1 MKKFRFKLLAILA
14 VALMLTGCA
23 VADAEDP
30 AEIEETTVA
39 AVVVEPEAPA
49 VLTDVQI
56 EELKQSCVTIY
67 ADFGNNLS
75 QGTAV
80 AVGADKYLTAYH
92 AAQEHFTNIRTID
105 GDSLT
110 LETFDAPLDIAT
122 LKSSAETV
130 FVKTGDVRD
139 SRVGDEVIIIGSPNN
154 KDDTVTHTTIKRI
167 AGVIIVDG
175 ALAPGSSGSGV
186 FNMQGELIGIVVGA
200 DEGENKTEI
209 VSINAINKIL

>member
-1 MKKFRFKLLAILA
+1 MRRLVPILA

-23 VADAEDP
+23 VADAGDP
-30 AEIEETTVA
+30 APIKQPDVIEVAEIPEVVDIGDAEIEE
-39 AVVVEPEAPA
+39 
-49 VLTDVQI
+49 
-56 EELKQSCVTIY
+56 LKKSCVTIY
-67 ADFGNNLS
+67 ADFGDSRS

-105 GDSLT
+105 GVNLT
-110 LETFDAPLDIAT
+110 LDTFDSALDIAT

-139 SRVGDEVIIIGSPNN
+139 SRVGDEVIIIGSPND
-154 KDDTVTHTTIKRI
+154 KDDTVTHATIKKI
-167 AGVIIVDG
+167 VGVIIVNG
-175 ALAPGSSGSGV
+175 ALDPGSSGSGV

-200 DEGENKTEI
+200 DEDENKTEI
-209 VSINAINKIL
+209 VSINAINKTL